1 MAPSTKEPTVP
12 PGEDSSATLQELGR
26 AGLLHRLDQAT
37 REVLRLRDEV
47 RRLEAERCRD
57 LEQQLEAATFE
68 RDGYY
73 GEWQHARNQLDE
85 IHQSR
90 VWRLWVWS
98 CRVRRWLAVPFGTV
112 RILTLTLRRAA
123 RGAGWLGSLAWHAI
137 RAIPRLLGAIYL
149 ELEVAV
155 RRIGAAVRTGRAP
168 RGGESSEHSGE
179 HAHERR
185 PRVLIAMPYQ
195 IHPPNHG
202 GGVRLANLIRNL
214 ARTCHVHV
222 LVYSQRG
229 EDPAQRAALERV
241 VDRVDFHHWRPRQ
254 QPDMWGLSP
263 PNAQLFDSDLAR
275 AKLRDIVF
283 DHGIDIV
290 QLEYT
295 ELGQLASAAPD
306 GVPVILTEHDIAFRQ
321 HQRRHALRFGDR
333 FPESRNFGSSR
344 RDLLRLLRYELRSCA
359 AADQVHTMSEEDGRF
374 LSRYLPRLPSRT
386 WVVPNGVD
394 TEHYDPGSSSAARA
408 DVLYVGNYQNL
419 PNVDALE
426 YLVEDIWPLIRL
438 RCPTARLSVV
448 GSNVDERVRRFH
460 GRDGIS
466 VVGAVPD
473 LRASY
478 HSHRVMVAPIR
489 AGSGTRLKILEAF
502 AAGIPVVSS
511 ALGAEGIEC
520 VDGDHCL
527 IRDQPAT
534 FADAVARLLED
545 GALCSS
551 LSRSARELVVE
562 RYDWRPVSRTL
573 LSAYHS
579 LLENDGRVG
588 SGEVAVAPFLAPDGA
603 ASGRSADVSVV
614 IPTLN
619 GGSALS
625 SCLRAIRAQRTDLRV
640 EIVCVD
646 SGSSPGDLEAMRGQG
661 ALVHTVD
668 QRQFNHGLTRDLG
681 ARIASAP
688 LLVFLNQDAVP
699 VGDDWIDRL
708 LEPLLFDRT
717 GRVVAVQGGIREV
730 GDRLA
735 RFYWDSC
742 GARFYFTRE
751 SQQWL
756 ARYGGLGFSTV
767 HCAIRRSAWERY
779 PFGWAPTMEDKKWQ
793 REIHDAGLEIA
804 ARHDVC
810 VEHTH
815 NYALRGL
822 LRRCASEGY
831 GWHLLGESY
840 TLRDMLA
847 DMTNPSVW
855 RDRAAGVKDGG
866 IRTGSE
872 KWFPIL
878 RPAAVWWGNRVSR
891 RMRH

>member
-1 MAPSTKEPTVP
+1 V
-12 PGEDSSATLQELGR
+12 
-26 AGLLHRLDQAT
+26 AT
-37 REVLRLRDEV
+37 REALRLRVEAG
-47 RRLEAERCRD
+47 RLESERCRD
-57 LEQQLEAATFE
+57 LEQQLAAAMFE

-73 GEWQHARNQLDE
+73 GEWQDTKNRLGEFQK
-85 IHQSR
+85 SW
-90 VWRLWVWS
+90 VWRLWVWT
-98 CRVRRWLAVPFGTV
+98 RRFRRWLAVPFATI
-112 RILTLTLRRAA
+112 RLLT
-123 RGAGWLGSLAWHAI
+123 RGAAWLGSLAWQVI
-137 RAIPRLLGAIYL
+137 RTTPRFLGAVYL
-149 ELEVAV
+149 ELEAAAH
-155 RRIGAAVRTGRAP
+155 RIGAAVRTGRAP
-168 RGGESSEHSGE
+168 RGSESSAHGGE
-179 HAHERR
+179 DSDNRL
-185 PRVLIAMPYQ
+185 PRVLIAMPYH
-195 IHPPNHG
+195 IHPPDHG
-202 GGVRLANLIRNL
+202 GGVRLANLIRNI
-214 ARTCHVHV
+214 ARACHVHV
-222 LVYSQRG
+222 LMYSQCG
-229 EDPAQRAALERV
+229 EDAAQRAALEEV
-241 VDRVDFHHWRPRQ
+241 VDRVDFHHWKPGHH
-254 QPDMWGLSP
+254 PDLWGLSP
-263 PNAQLFDSDLAR
+263 PNAQLFDSDRAR

-295 ELGQLASAAPD
+295 ELGQLASAVPR

-333 FPESRNFGSSR
+333 FPESRNFGAGR

-359 AADQVHTMSEEDGRF
+359 AADQVHTMSEGDARF

-394 TEHYDPGSSSAARA
+394 TDHFDPGSPTAARA

-438 RCPTARLSVV
+438 RCPAARLSVV
-448 GSNVDERVRRFH
+448 GSNVSERVRRFD
-460 GRDGIS
+460 GRSGIR

-473 LRASY
+473 LRPSY
-478 HSHRVMVAPIR
+478 HRHRVMVAPLR

-511 ALGAEGIEC
+511 SLGAEGIEC

-527 IRDQPAT
+527 LRDQPAE
-534 FADAVARLLED
+534 FADAVVRLLED
-545 GALCSS
+545 DALCAR
-551 LSRSARELVVE
+551 LSRAARELVVE

-573 LSAYHS
+573 VSAYHV
-579 LLENDGRVG
+579 LLEKDGRGG
-588 SGEVAVAPFLAPDGA
+588 SGAAGPAPFLAADGMS
-603 ASGRSADVSVV
+603 SGRSADVSVV

-619 GGSALS
+619 GGTALAR
-625 SCLRAIRAQRTDLRV
+625 CLQAIRAQRTGLRI

-646 SGSSPGDLEAMRGQG
+646 SGSSPSNLEAMRGQG
-661 ALVHTVD
+661 AIVHD
-668 QRQFNHGLTRDLG
+668 LDRRRFNHGLTRDLG

-688 LLVFLNQDAVP
+688 LLVFINQDAVP

-708 LEPLLFDRT
+708 LEPLLSDRT
-717 GRVVAVQGGIREV
+717 GRIVAVQGGIREV
-730 GDRLA
+730 EDRLA

-767 HCAIRRSAWERY
+767 HCAIRRRAWERY
-779 PFGWAPTMEDKKWQ
+779 PFGWAPIMEDKKWQ
-793 REIHDAGLEIA
+793 REISDAGLEIV

-815 NYALRGL
+815 NYALRDL

-831 GWHLLGESY
+831 GWHLLGEAY
-840 TLRDMLA
+840 TIRDMLA
-847 DMTNPSVW
+847 DITNRSVW
-855 RDRAAGVKDGG
+855 RDRAAGLKNGG